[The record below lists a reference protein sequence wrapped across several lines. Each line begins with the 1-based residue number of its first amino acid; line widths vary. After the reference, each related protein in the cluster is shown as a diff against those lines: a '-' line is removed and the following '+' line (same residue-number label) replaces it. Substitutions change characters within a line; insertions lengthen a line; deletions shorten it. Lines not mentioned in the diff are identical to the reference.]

1 MTEQEAFARIQELTH
16 QLNEHNYQYYVLDQ
30 PSISDQTF
38 DALLQ
43 ELELLET
50 AWPRFRSPESPS
62 QRVGG
67 QPLAKFENALHRFP
81 MMSLGNTYSRDELA
95 AFDER
100 VQKGL
105 GKQALYV
112 SELKFDGVAIS
123 LTYEKGKLVRAITR
137 GDGQKGDVVTA
148 NVKTIRSIPLQLRG
162 SDYPAFFEMRG
173 EVFIQRK
180 DFEKLNEQRLAAGD
194 EVYANPRNFASGSL
208 KLLNP
213 AEVGRRKLDCFVYY
227 LNTDEKLFHSHHQ
240 SMEAAKSWG
249 FRVCE
254 HATAPTDLNGLMG
267 FIDRWEQERGN
278 LRYDIDGIVIK
289 VDHFNDREEL
299 GYTAKSPRWAISY
312 KYKPMSALTVLDSV
326 SYQVGRT
333 GAVTPVA
340 NLKPVQLAG
349 TVVKR
354 ASLYNEAEIDRLD
367 LHLGDQVFVEK
378 GGEIIPKVMGVDVAK
393 RPAGAAKVQFISHC
407 PACGSALE
415 KIEAIH
421 YCVNDSRCPP
431 QQLGRLEHFVA
442 RKAMDLNSIGKETI
456 VQLFEAGLVTQVSDF
471 YALQYADLLALE
483 RMGDKS
489 VRNLLEGLEASKQ
502 IPYERLLFGLG
513 IRLVG
518 ETVAKTL
525 TKHFPNISLLAAASQ
540 EELVAINEI
549 GEKIARNVV
558 HWFAQ
563 EQNKQVIADLK
574 RHGLQLERKTEV
586 DLVVSDK
593 LIGKSFV
600 ISGVFERHEREE
612 LKLLIEQNGGKM
624 LTGVSAKT
632 NYLLA
637 GEGMGPSKL
646 QKAQDLGVEILTETD
661 FEEMLR

>member
-1 MTEQEAFARIQELTH
+1 MTEQEAFARIQALTH
-16 QLNEHNYQYYVLDQ
+16 QLNEHNHRYYVLDE
-30 PSISDQTF
+30 PSISDQDF
-38 DALLQ
+38 DLLMQ
-43 ELELLET
+43 ELQLLES
-50 AWPRFRSPESPS
+50 AWPRFLSPQSPS

-67 QPLAKFENALHRFP
+67 QVLSKFESAPHRFP
-81 MMSLGNTYSRDELA
+81 MLSLGNTYSREELA

-105 GKQALYV
+105 GKPALYV
-112 SELKFDGVAIS
+112 GELKFDGVAIS

-162 SDYPAFFEMRG
+162 SGYPDFFEMRG
-173 EVFIQRK
+173 EVFIQRN
-180 DFEKLNEQRLAAGD
+180 DFEKLNELRLAAG
-194 EVYANPRNFASGSL
+194 EEPYANPRNFASGSL

-213 AEVGRRKLDCFVYY
+213 AEVGRRKLDCFLYY
-227 LNTDEKLFHSHHQ
+227 LNSDEKRFASHHQ

-254 HATAPTDLNGLMG
+254 QATAPTNLDGLMA
-267 FIDRWEQERGN
+267 FIDHWEQHRNE
-278 LRYDIDGIVIK
+278 LRFDIDGIVIK
-289 VDHFNDREEL
+289 VDDFNERDEL
-299 GYTAKSPRWAISY
+299 GYTAKSPRWAIAY
-312 KYKPMSALTVLDSV
+312 KYKPMTASTILETV

-340 NLKPVQLAG
+340 NLKPVLLAG

-354 ASLYNEAEIDRLD
+354 ASLYNEAEIERLD
-367 LHLGDQVFVEK
+367 LHVGDQVFVEK

-393 RPAGAAKVQFISHC
+393 RPAGAEKVQFIKLC
-407 PACGSALE
+407 PDCGSTLE

-421 YCVNDSRCPP
+421 YCLNDSICPP

-456 VQLFEAGLVTQVSDF
+456 VQLFEAGLVRQVSDF
-471 YALQYADLLALE
+471 YELNYDDVLGLE

-502 IPYERLLFGLG
+502 IPYERVLFGIG

-525 TKHFPNISLLAAASQ
+525 AKHFPTVEMLAAVSQ

-558 HWFAQ
+558 TWFAQ
-563 EQNKQVIADLK
+563 EQNKLVIANLK
-574 RHGLQLERKTEV
+574 RHGLQLERNTDEDV
-586 DLVVSDK
+586 VVSDK
-593 LIGKSFV
+593 LQGLSFV
-600 ISGVFERHEREE
+600 ISGVFERHERDE
-612 LKLLIEQNGGKM
+612 LKQLIEQNGGKV
-624 LTGVSAKT
+624 LSGVSGKT
-632 NYLLA
+632 DYLLA

-646 QKAQDLGVEILTETD
+646 QKAQDLGVKILTENE
-661 FEEMLR
+661 FEELL

>member
-1 MTEQEAFARIQELTH
+1 MQEL
-16 QLNEHNYQYYVLDQ
+16 Q
-30 PSISDQTF
+30 
-38 DALLQ
+38 
-43 ELELLET
+43 LLES
-50 AWPRFRSPESPS
+50 AWPRFLSPQSPS

-67 QPLAKFENALHRFP
+67 QVLSKFESAPHRFP
-81 MMSLGNTYSRDELA
+81 MLSLGNTYSREELA

-105 GKQALYV
+105 GKPALYV
-112 SELKFDGVAIS
+112 GELKFDGVAIS

-162 SDYPAFFEMRG
+162 SGYPDFFEMRG
-173 EVFIQRK
+173 EVFIQRN
-180 DFEKLNEQRLAAGD
+180 DFEKLNELRLAAG
-194 EVYANPRNFASGSL
+194 EEPYANPRNFASGSL

-213 AEVGRRKLDCFVYY
+213 AEVGRRKLDCFLYY
-227 LNTDEKLFHSHHQ
+227 LNSDEKRFASHHQ

-254 HATAPTDLNGLMG
+254 QATAPTNLDGLMA
-267 FIDRWEQERGN
+267 FIDHWEQHRNE
-278 LRYDIDGIVIK
+278 LRFDIDGIVIK
-289 VDHFNDREEL
+289 VDDFNERDEL
-299 GYTAKSPRWAISY
+299 GYTAKSPRWAIAY
-312 KYKPMSALTVLDSV
+312 KYKPMTASTILETV

-340 NLKPVQLAG
+340 NLKPVLLAG

-354 ASLYNEAEIDRLD
+354 ASLYNEAEIERLD
-367 LHLGDQVFVEK
+367 LHVGDQVFVEK

-393 RPAGAAKVQFISHC
+393 RPAGAEKVQFIKLC
-407 PACGSALE
+407 PDCGSTLE

-421 YCVNDSRCPP
+421 YCLNDSICPP

-456 VQLFEAGLVTQVSDF
+456 VQLFEAGLVRQVSDF
-471 YALQYADLLALE
+471 YELNYDDVLGLE

-502 IPYERLLFGLG
+502 IPYERVLFGIG

-525 TKHFPNISLLAAASQ
+525 AKHFPTVEMLAAASQ

-558 HWFAQ
+558 TWFAQ
-563 EQNKQVIADLK
+563 EQNKLVIANLK
-574 RHGLQLERKTEV
+574 QHGLQLERNTDEDV
-586 DLVVSDK
+586 VVSDK
-593 LIGKSFV
+593 LQGLSFV
-600 ISGVFERHEREE
+600 ISGVFERHERDE
-612 LKLLIEQNGGKM
+612 LKQLIEQNGGKV
-624 LTGVSAKT
+624 LSGVSGKT
-632 NYLLA
+632 DYLLA

-646 QKAQDLGVEILTETD
+646 QKAQDLGVKILTENE
-661 FEEMLR
+661 FEELL

>member
-1 MTEQEAFARIQELTH
+1 
-16 QLNEHNYQYYVLDQ
+16 
-30 PSISDQTF
+30 
-38 DALLQ
+38 
-43 ELELLET
+43 
-50 AWPRFRSPESPS
+50 
-62 QRVGG
+62 
-67 QPLAKFENALHRFP
+67 
-81 MMSLGNTYSRDELA
+81 
-95 AFDER
+95 
-100 VQKGL
+100 
-105 GKQALYV
+105 
-112 SELKFDGVAIS
+112 
-123 LTYEKGKLVRAITR
+123 
-137 GDGQKGDVVTA
+137 
-148 NVKTIRSIPLQLRG
+148 
-162 SDYPAFFEMRG
+162 
-173 EVFIQRK
+173 
-180 DFEKLNEQRLAAGD
+180 
-194 EVYANPRNFASGSL
+194 
-208 KLLNP
+208 
-213 AEVGRRKLDCFVYY
+213 
-227 LNTDEKLFHSHHQ
+227 
-240 SMEAAKSWG
+240 
-249 FRVCE
+249 
-254 HATAPTDLNGLMG
+254 
-267 FIDRWEQERGN
+267 
-278 LRYDIDGIVIK
+278 VIK
-289 VDHFNDREEL
+289 VDNFNDREEL